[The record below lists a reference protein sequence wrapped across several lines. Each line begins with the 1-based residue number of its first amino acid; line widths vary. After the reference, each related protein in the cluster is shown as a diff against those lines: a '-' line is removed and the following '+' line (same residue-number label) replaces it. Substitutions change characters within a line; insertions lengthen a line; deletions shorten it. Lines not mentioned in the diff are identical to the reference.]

1 MLIDVTRCE
10 RPLKVGDMMEFD
22 LSYGGL
28 LSAMTSEYVSKKTL

>member
-1 MLIDVTRCE
+1 
-10 RPLKVGDMMEFD
+10 MMEFD